1 MTMTHPTATDEEI
14 IGAIRDELR
23 HPSAPR
29 HHAPRNTIEAI
40 TGFTRGAWQL
50 FVARL
55 EEVYGKRVVRAALRE
70 EMGRY
75 RESERELRRE
85 RERGQKPKGVVKVK
99 VYL

>member
-1 MTMTHPTATDEEI
+1 MTTLPRATADDI
-14 IGAIRDELR
+14 VGAILDEMR
-23 HPSAPR
+23 HPSPR
-29 HHAPRNTIEAI
+29 HHAPRNTIEAL
-40 TGFTRGAWQL
+40 TGFSRGAWKL

-55 EEVYGKRVVRAALRE
+55 EEVYGKRLVRAALRE

-75 RESERELRRE
+75 RESERDLRRE